1 MASDTRQSLARVAD
15 AHTLRLTHKGR
26 KTGKEYGVT
35 IWFVADGPKLL
46 LPTANRNRNWVKNV
60 MKTPRISVEI
70 SGEMFNGNARRLDDG
85 PERQHA
91 LALVMRKYWYAAP
104 FMMVARMLFAS
115 GLMTDAS
122 TGFAVELDDSSAP
135 A

>member
-1 MASDTRQSLARVAD
+1 MASTTQERLSRVAN
-15 AHTLRLTHKGR
+15 AHTLRLTHAGR

-35 IWFVADGPKLL
+35 IWFVVDGPKLL

-60 MKTPRISVEI
+60 MKTPRISVAIGDET
-70 SGEMFNGNARRLDDG
+70 FNGTARRLNDG

-91 LALVMRKYWYAAP
+91 LGLVMRKYWYAAP
-104 FMMVARMLFAS
+104 FMMIARMLFAM
-115 GLMTDAS
+115 GVITDVS
-122 TGFAVELDDSSAP
+122 TGFEVKLDDSP